1 MSKRTVTDKLK
12 RLVKQCDYFG
22 VGLTFNYQ
30 SEKKYKSVWG
40 GIVFLLFILL
50 SVIYS
55 IISIIQF
62 IMERPITFIY
72 YKKIIPETDVF
83 NLNEYKTGI
92 AFKVECDYTNLN
104 LYEIQNLLSIK
115 MEWRSTELINGKR
128 VRNHT
133 QIQLRKCNYND
144 FYNLLNDSMDEHDL
158 LNNSL
163 CPEIN
168 NFNITGSYLDKLFQY
183 YEILLSIKNDS
194 QNETVTKFLSENE
207 CKFSYFFTDRGIDV
221 NNKTKPVTTFLNEK
235 FIQLSPIEYKKT
247 NLYFNIINF
256 SSNEN
261 FIFNFRNEQKYGSF
275 SDIENYEIYKNKN
288 RYETKYINYGYYAKI
303 YLHIDNTRRIIER
316 RYQKLNE
323 LFANISSPLS
333 CILLVLFFIMSRLNN
348 LFFVDS
354 VLKTIYRTR
363 QEDFECKKIL
373 KETISRIKTKNF
385 TFSDTKNIDIFNSN
399 KNLENNIS
407 DNASK
412 SKILTTTPRLKL
424 EQSELDRKNSPVNQN
439 IKILKKLVNKLI
451 KNTIC
456 RFIPCS
462 KMNPEDKMVNTLLK
476 SFYEQLDI
484 YNYLRHLQMI
494 KLVSYITLHTKEL
507 FLFKY
512 LSNPSIII
520 GDKDFYQLSL
530 DLKANLKISN
540 TDDFRNKFQQF
551 LAKRHKSSRERKI
564 FKLICGDV

>member
-1 MSKRTVTDKLK
+1 MCKQTTLDKIK
-12 RLVKQCDYFG
+12 KYVKQCDYFG
-22 VGLTFNYQ
+22 VRLTFNYQ

-40 GIVFLLFILL
+40 GILFLLFILL
-50 SVIYS
+50 SIIYS

-62 IMERPITFIY
+62 IIERPITAIY
-72 YKKIIPETDVF
+72 FKKKIPKTDVF
-83 NLNEYKTGI
+83 NLSEYKTGI
-92 AFKVECDYTNLN
+92 AFKIECDDIDLN
-104 LYEIQNLLSIK
+104 IYELLKLLSIK
-115 MEWRSTELINGKR
+115 MEFRSTELKDGKR
-128 VRNHT
+128 IKNRT
-133 QIQLRKCNYND
+133 TIPLRKCNYND

-207 CKFSYFFTDRGIDV
+207 CKFSYFFTDHGIDV
-221 NNKTKPVTTFLNEK
+221 NNKTNPIKVFLNEK
-235 FIQLSPIEYKKT
+235 FIQLSHVEYKKT

-256 SSNEN
+256 SSYEN
-261 FIFNFRNEQKYGSF
+261 FIFNFRLGKKYGTF
-275 SDIENYEIYKNKN
+275 SDKETYELYKGEN
-288 RYETKYINYGYYAKI
+288 RYETKIIDYGYYAKI
-303 YLHIDNTRRIIER
+303 YLRVDNSRIILER
-316 RYQKLNE
+316 RFQKLTE

-333 CILLVLFFIMSRLNN
+333 FILIVLFFLMSHFNN
-348 LFFVDS
+348 LLFVDS

-373 KETISRIKTKNF
+373 KEAITNRKEANLTN
-385 TFSDTKNIDIFNSN
+385 SDLGNSN
-399 KNLENNIS
+399 ILNLNRNLRHNSINS
-407 DNASK
+407 SK
-412 SKILTTTPRLKL
+412 SKILTFTPRLNL
-424 EQSELDRKNSPVNQN
+424 EEDKQKIKNPPYSKN
-439 IKILKKLVNKLI
+439 IKILKELLNKLI

-456 RFIPCS
+456 RFVPCS
-462 KMNPEDKMVNTLLK
+462 KMNREDKMVNSLLK
-476 SFYEQLDI
+476 SLYEQLDI

-494 KLVSYITLHTKEL
+494 KLISYITLHSKEL

-520 GDKDFYQLSL
+520 GDKDFYQLSM

-540 TDDFRNKFQQF
+540 NDDFKNKLQQF
-551 LAKRHKSSRERKI
+551 LIKKNKNSRERKI
-564 FKLICGDV
+564 FNLICGDV